1 MSVCSK
7 LSSCPFCGAS
17 SLTTESENGR
27 WFVLCQAC
35 GGRGP
40 VRESAADA
48 GLGWRRSHSNEKLIR
63 ELIDATP
70 SMVMVVDQDFRYLL
84 ANQALADLFNM
95 QPDELVGHRA
105 DQVITDAGVLK
116 FTLDSFREAFRA
128 EGVLRVEETM
138 RLPLSAELLH
148 FITLKKNLKFGPD
161 QIPAALIIASD
172 VTALKRANK
181 EIAARERRYIE
192 AMAASGEGIWEMDLH
207 NQLIAHNMHLPEIYG
222 FDPAFYE
229 VSTSVL
235 SDRIHPDDRARVG
248 ETFNDFL
255 KNGGEYESQHRV
267 VHDDGRVI
275 WIRSRARVAEYDET
289 GHPLRVIGSVRDITA
304 RKTAE
309 ASLEEVRLELE
320 KANSQLEHLV
330 EERTSELVQLNLELQ
345 SLARRD
351 ALTGLANRLA
361 ADERLLQEFT
371 RFQRQKQPYSVML
384 VDVDHFKLVN
394 DTHGHAVGDRALMHV
409 ARLLTS
415 NLRETDL
422 VARYGGEEFLLLV
435 HTQDQGAAL
444 QLAEGIRRLV
454 EVTPVSSRLSLTI
467 SIGVSDIRE
476 QDAGAEDA
484 LKRADDQLYR
494 AKREG
499 RNCVRC
505 AD

>member
-1 MSVCSK
+1 MSVSSM

-27 WFVLCQAC
+27 WFVLCHAC

-40 VRESAADA
+40 LRESAADA
-48 GLGWRRSHSNEKLIR
+48 ALGWCRSHSGELLIR

-70 SMVMVVDQDFRYLL
+70 SLVMVVDQDFRYLL

-95 QPDELVGHRA
+95 QPHELVGHTA
-105 DQVITDAGVLK
+105 PEVITDAAVLK
-116 FTLDSFREAFRA
+116 FTLDSFREAFAA
-128 EGVLRVEETM
+128 EGVLRVEETL
-138 RLPLSAELLH
+138 RNPLSMELMH
-148 FITLKKNLKFGPD
+148 FIALKKRLKFGPD
-161 QIPAALIIASD
+161 QIPAALVIASD

-192 AMAASGEGIWEMDLH
+192 AMAASGEGIWEMDLQ
-207 NQLIAHNMHLPEIYG
+207 NRLIAHNMHLPEIFG

-235 SDRIHPDDRARVG
+235 ADRIHPEDRARVSEG
-248 ETFNDFL
+248 FNDFL
-255 KNGGEYESQHRV
+255 KNGGEYESQHRIMR
-267 VHDDGRVI
+267 DDASVI

-289 GHPLRVIGSVRDITA
+289 GHPLRVIGSIRDITA

-361 ADERLLQEFT
+361 ADEQLLQEFT
-371 RFQRQKQPYSVML
+371 RYRRQKQPYSVLL
-384 VDVDHFKLVN
+384 VDVDHFKKVN
-394 DTHGHAVGDRALMHV
+394 DTHGHAVGDKALMHV
-409 ARLLTS
+409 ARLLKT
-415 NLRETDL
+415 NLRETDM

-435 HTQDQGAAL
+435 HTQDAEAAR

-467 SIGVSDIRE
+467 SIGVAEIHD
-476 QDAGAEDA
+476 DDTGAADA

-494 AKREG
+494 AKNEG
-499 RNCVRC
+499 RNCVR
-505 AD
+505 A